1 MRLPELGEDIEH
13 ELCHYQIFIMTI
25 LLVSPSYD
33 CTCHATSMVI
43 SLFRDQSHAVSYPAP
58 MPGCR
63 AAFIK
68 YVQSKRQSDAHAN
81 NV

>member
-1 MRLPELGEDIEH
+1 
-13 ELCHYQIFIMTI
+13 
-25 LLVSPSYD
+25 
-33 CTCHATSMVI
+33 MVI
-43 SLFRDQSHAVSYPAP
+43 SLFRDQSHAVSYPTP